1 MSDSTPSAPSGG
13 APDEDETEGL
23 RQQRELALACAWLA
37 VGIAL
42 PVLTFNFGPESK
54 VLEAAQESVVV
65 HERLMAETSQVWAQ
79 NRLVL
84 EQLNAEL
91 ARVRAAR
98 TNP

>member
-37 VGIAL
+37 FGIAL
-42 PVLTFNFGPESK
+42 PVLVFNLGPEPNA
-54 VLEAAQESVVV
+54 LEAAQESVVV
-65 HERLMAETSQVWAQ
+65 HERLMAEASEILAQ
-79 NRLVL
+79 NRLALDQV
-84 EQLNAEL
+84 NAGL